1 MSSLSLQQVCTALR
15 SSEALQSVDLDIEI
29 DSPQFVSVTRRGHLV
44 GIWRLRQGKLEWLPA
59 GYATCQYAAGSTSEA
74 VALMELH
81 FTRVVMQLQ

>member
-1 MSSLSLQQVCTALR
+1 MSSLSLQHVCTSLR
-15 SSEALQSVDLDIEI
+15 LSEALQSVDIEIEI

-44 GIWRLRQGKLEWLPA
+44 GVWRLRNGKLEWLPA

-81 FTRVVMQLQ
+81 FTRLVIQIQ